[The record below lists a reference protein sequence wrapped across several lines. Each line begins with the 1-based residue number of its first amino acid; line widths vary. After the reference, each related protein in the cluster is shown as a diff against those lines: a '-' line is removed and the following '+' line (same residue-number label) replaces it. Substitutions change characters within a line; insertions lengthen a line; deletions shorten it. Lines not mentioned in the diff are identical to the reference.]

1 MRQRWERVIC
11 GRIDDLSMARL
22 YHHTCIQRTHKN
34 FIFCPKLKI
43 ENLIKKLSNMFY
55 NLSSCQQCSPL
66 SKGACLANGIYFT
79 RFLES
84 SLQRLTEMMKWLQ
97 RLRSAKSSPA
107 PGFFTP
113 TELNKSWEKYMSSA
127 QKSFVF
133 TAKASSSQPRS
144 SVAAMKIT
152 RFGFLKSRLK
162 KTRRTSG
169 AFRCFRHSHSFSIF
183 WVASLSIFYLY
194 ILMALR

>member
-84 SLQRLTEMMKWLQ
+84 LLQRLTEMMKWLQ

-113 TELNKSWEKYMSSA
+113 TELNKSWEKYMLSA
-127 QKSFVF
+127 KKSFVF

-162 KTRRTSG
+162 KNMEN
-169 AFRCFRHSHSFSIF
+169 FRCFWVFSPF
-183 WVASLSIFYLY
+183 SQF
-194 ILMALR
+194 